1 MTKTQSKAARV
12 RRLLAREKGATL
24 IEIGKATDWKPHSCR
39 AFLTGIRKKG
49 RLAKIERQDGA
60 TAYQLAA
67 ASDSGD
73 TAPEEVTSEA
83 EAS

>member
-1 MTKTQSKAARV
+1 MTKTQSKAAKV

-24 IEIGKATDWKPHSCR
+24 KEIGIAANWQPHSCR
-39 AFLTGIRKKG
+39 AFLTGIRKKE

-67 ASDSGD
+67 SSGYDTTARKEVASD
-73 TAPEEVTSEA
+73 A